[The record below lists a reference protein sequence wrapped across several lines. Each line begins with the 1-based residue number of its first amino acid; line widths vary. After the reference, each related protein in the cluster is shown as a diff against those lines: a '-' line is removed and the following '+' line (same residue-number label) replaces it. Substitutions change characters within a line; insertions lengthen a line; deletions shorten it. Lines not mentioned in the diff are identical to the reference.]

1 MLCLLCHLE
10 LLSLEHVLRLLCFL
24 VVQIKS
30 EADKLAQRHLRQS
43 LFHIVLICRACQVQ
57 HIADEAT
64 DMVVVDRIELVPGQ
78 NVCQESE
85 NLHVD
90 VLGVIVGLL
99 RCVLRVIERHDAIS
113 HAQVALLLGLILKLD
128 HLLGHFCLEVE

>member
-1 MLCLLCHLE
+1 M
-10 LLSLEHVLRLLCFL
+10 
-24 VVQIKS
+24 
-30 EADKLAQRHLRQS
+30 
-43 LFHIVLICRACQVQ
+43 Q

-78 NVCQESE
+78 DVCQESE
-85 NLHVD
+85 HLHVD

-128 HLLGHFCLEVE
+128 HLLGHFCLEVEQFALILVKDVRVGGVECLGDVLRTGLDRDVFHHDV